1 MSFTEVRSH
10 EVIKRRTSKGAT
22 TGKVVR
28 FGTAQVSTGS
38 TVATDGDASPFG
50 QGRMAAFMLELEHL
64 PRGTFGYNAIAL
76 AKLTDRLCEGYD
88 LPALLGTEVRGF
100 QQMTPEPECDP
111 MDGSVVAR
119 HKCYLSGGQVP
130 ALDELAAPASVY
142 KAVTRYTVTTRAHR
156 TRTRLAKPRLR
167 KSEAQYAG
175 QLITSADRADA
186 MFVGHQLVKRSPVR
200 TRGTRKPRQAR
211 ISATTIEGELPTDHA
226 DLERSLKALK
236 PGDRAKFEHHG
247 LAVTITRAKSGRL
260 NANVAGDQ
268 VANGARTELS
278 VVRKVLAAIA

>member
-1 MSFTEVRSH
+1 MTFTEVRSH
-10 EVIKRRTSKGAT
+10 EVIKRRTSRGAT

-28 FGTAQVSTGS
+28 FGQAQVIGDIAPTG
-38 TVATDGDASPFG
+38 VPVIGDG
-50 QGRMAAFMLELEHL
+50 RYCAFQLELAEIA
-64 PRGTFGYNAIAL
+64 RGTFGRSGIAL
-76 AKLTDRLCEGYD
+76 AKLADAMYGEYGLE
-88 LPALLGTEVRGF
+88 PLLGTEVRGF
-100 QQMTPEPECDP
+100 QQMTPEPQCDP
-111 MDGSVVAR
+111 MDGSDVAR
-119 HKCYLSGGQVP
+119 HRCYLSGWQD
-130 ALDELAAPASVY
+130 ASIDELATPASVY

-156 TRTRLAKPRLR
+156 TRTHLAKPRLR